1 MPDGLKQMSSRKIVM
16 GVVTG
21 AHGVRGLVRV
31 KSFSDDAA
39 SLTAYGPLTDAHGTK
54 TYDLSPKGMVKGQVL
69 ASIGGCSDRNAAE
82 ALRGTELY
90 LDRDL
95 LPAAEEEEF
104 YHADLVG
111 LDAVDADGALVGTVR
126 GVFDFGSGDMLD
138 VVLPEG
144 GSELFEFSREIV
156 PEVDLEAGRLTVVRP
171 AELVE
176 DRNAKSEGDAQ

>member
-1 MPDGLKQMSSRKIVM
+1 VPDGLKQMSTRRIVM

-31 KSFSDDAA
+31 KSFTADAA
-39 SLTAYGPLTDAHGTK
+39 DLTAYGPLTDAQGAK
-54 TYDLSPKGMVKGQVL
+54 TYDLTPKGMVKGQVL
-69 ASIGGCSDRNAAE
+69 AAIAGCADRTAAE

-95 LPAAEEEEF
+95 LPDADEEEF

-111 LDAVDADGALVGTVR
+111 LDVVDTDGALVGTVR

-138 VVLPEG
+138 VVRPDG
-144 GSELFEFSREIV
+144 GSELFEFSQEVV
-156 PEVDLEAGRLTVVRP
+156 PEIDLDAGRLTVVRP
-171 AELVE
+171 EELVE
-176 DRNAKSEGDAQ
+176 DRNGEVKR